1 MSSAGD
7 LAAEFE
13 SLNESIVTFARGASP
28 QDWRQACEGE
38 TWPVGGVIR
47 HIASG
52 YVTAQKW
59 VGGYLEGK
67 PIPIVQ
73 DEIDRNNASHAA
85 EFAAATVPE
94 TVDLLVAEGA
104 KVASLVGGLSDAQLA
119 IAHPVIPGR
128 ELSTAQLVKVLIR
141 HSQAHFDS
149 ARSALSSR

>member
-1 MSSAGD
+1 MSSASD

-28 QDWRQACEGE
+28 LEWRQMCAGE
-38 TWPVGGVIR
+38 NWPVGGVIR

-52 YVTAQKW
+52 YMTAQKW

-73 DEIDRNNASHAA
+73 DEIDRNNDLHAA
-85 EFAAATVPE
+85 EYAAATVPQ
-94 TVDLLVAEGA
+94 TVELLVTEGTR
-104 KVASLVGGLSDAQLA
+104 VARLVGGLSDTQLA

-149 ARSALSSR
+149 ARNALSSQ